1 MTAPDD
7 GAPLVEGF
15 ECSFEFRPGWIDLT
29 LREGTRA
36 EAKAL
41 ATYVVNSLDPLA
53 LEIEKSAVLDDMVER
68 AVALDDD
75 TPTLAAAFYTESGE
89 ALASL
94 TADSYGDE
102 GVERPT
108 REEVQPALLE
118 WVNAEVAGDPQ
129 VDHLDLPAGPA
140 VRVQAMLRVKRVFG
154 LRRRLTGFIRYAVL
168 PPGMKSLIVVTV
180 TWEAIARTEELA
192 ELAELAAEAVQT
204 LRITPIASDGGGAIA
219 DRGTRSGD

>member
-7 GAPLVEGF
+7 AAPLVEDF

-29 LREGTRA
+29 LREGTGD

-41 ATYVVNSLDPLA
+41 ATHVVNSLDPLS
-53 LEIEKSAVLDDMVER
+53 LEIEKSSVLDDIAER

-75 TPTLAAAFYTESGE
+75 SPTLAAAYYTERGE
-89 ALASL
+89 ALACL
-94 TADSYGDE
+94 TVDSYGDE

-108 REEVQPALLE
+108 REEVQPVLLE
-118 WVNAEVAGDPQ
+118 WANAEVEGDPQ
-129 VDHLDLPAGPA
+129 VAHLDLPAGPA
-140 VRVQAMLRVKRVFG
+140 VRVQAMLRVRRVFG

-180 TWEAIARTEELA
+180 TWEAIARTEEI
-192 ELAELAAEAVQT
+192 AELAAEAVQT
-204 LRITPIASDGGGAIA
+204 LRITPITSDGGAAIA
-219 DRGTRSGD
+219 DRDI